1 VLRRIHSNFQS
12 RNIACGKRIHYST
25 LHPTGDLCWDAI
37 NEVLIRSSMETMGKY
52 RVLFKEYNKLTYESL
67 FTKLH
72 SQITNIVSG
81 FLIQSMI
88 RNEYQVSFVSTDAL
102 RTHTKIPFDFLPKH
116 VDIVSSTNQEFLLC
130 CIHNESCYYVC
141 NLFI

>member
-1 VLRRIHSNFQS
+1 M
-12 RNIACGKRIHYST
+12 
-25 LHPTGDLCWDAI
+25 HPAGDLCWDAI

-102 RTHTKIPFDFLPKH
+102 RTHTKIPFFFQNTWILCHQQIKNFYFVAYIMNHVIMCVTFLSNNGKR
-116 VDIVSSTNQEFLLC
+116 S
-130 CIHNESCYYVC
+130 
-141 NLFI
+141 